1 MAVLGLA
8 FFVGMVI
15 LSLPPI
21 YRRAE
26 RVIAFVRLGS
36 AIVGIGFV
44 LYLVY
49 AELFL
54 IHAICL
60 WCSSV
65 HTRSTFIIF
74 CLVVSGWPESLAATT
89 TTRPTRTVG
98 SDHSGAQ
105 VYLAQAASRQG
116 FG

>member
-1 MAVLGLA
+1 MVL
-8 FFVGMVI
+8 

-21 YRRAE
+21 YRRSE
-26 RVIAFVRLGS
+26 RGIAFLRLGS
-36 AIVGIGFV
+36 SIVGIGFV

-65 HTRSTFIIF
+65 HILTFIIF
-74 CLVVSGWPESLAATT
+74 CLVVSGWPEVTGQHDGDEET
-89 TTRPTRTVG
+89 
-98 SDHSGAQ
+98 
-105 VYLAQAASRQG
+105 
-116 FG
+116 